1 MFINRQNYTNH
12 ECFGSLAAILGIV
25 ASFPQIYKTFKT
37 RDAKSFSLVALIIA
51 SIRSVL
57 WMLHGY
63 YMGSISGAASA
74 AYGFIYGFFLLYAK
88 LFFKSR

>member
-37 RDAKSFSLVALIIA
+37 REQNLSP
-51 SIRSVL
+51 
-57 WMLHGY
+57 
-63 YMGSISGAASA
+63 
-74 AYGFIYGFFLLYAK
+74 
-88 LFFKSR
+88 